1 MWQDPCVTS
10 TRPRLTGVRGSRQG
24 LGQLTGSKREDK
36 ENVKGNRTGWITL
49 HRTRREGGFCRVDR
63 GGEKIATCWPRRGGT
78 LTERLSRRLATHVG
92 CFSSKTCMMRA
103 RPTRGYFPV
112 VRPWARGPR
121 DQGEL
126 GSCTWLQHW
135 GSIVLH
141 HAADLACGQAI
152 SWEMYGQQPP
162 PSGKVAQTS
171 WDLLGGVEN
180 WVRRIANT
188 MDALG

>member
-1 MWQDPCVTS
+1 MDYSTSDPAGRGVLS
-10 TRPRLTGVRGSRQG
+10 GRPRRRKDCHVLAQEGRNAHREALTTLGDACWLFLKQDLHDEGEADKG
-24 LGQLTGSKREDK
+24 LFSGCA
-36 ENVKGNRTGWITL
+36 TL
-49 HRTRREGGFCRVDR
+49 GAGAE
-63 GGEKIATCWPRRGGT
+63 
-78 LTERLSRRLATHVG
+78 
-92 CFSSKTCMMRA
+92 
-103 RPTRGYFPV
+103 
-112 VRPWARGPR
+112 GPR
-121 DQGEL
+121 QSRGA

-141 HAADLACGQAI
+141 HAADLACLQAN
-152 SWEMYGQQPP
+152 SWKMYGQQPP